1 MTRKTITR
9 MLTDNGLKIT
19 PQRIAVIEAV
29 ENIKDHPTAERILE
43 YIQMKNPNIA
53 VGTVYK
59 ILETFTEKG
68 IIRKVKTDSD
78 KMRYDAVRERHH
90 HIYCSDSE
98 HIEDYYDEELNTII
112 DNYIDRIN
120 IPGFSVEDIKLQIIG
135 RFVGGKKVR

>member
-1 MTRKTITR
+1 

>member
-1 MTRKTITR
+1 

-59 ILETFTEKG
+59 IPETFTEKG